1 MSVLNWVHSGEVV
14 ALGWTLLHFCWQSAI
29 VALLYALMD
38 RCLFRATTAVR
49 YGVAMTMLGL
59 MPLAAIATFIEQ
71 ERLVVHLDQGQQTFV
86 ASQIGSLHT
95 TIAMEAPFV
104 APAMADSELW
114 IAWHADRLMPWI
126 DGVWL
131 AGVCFLALRAAGGW
145 WRLRSLR
152 RSAQVPVPA
161 VLQRSFA
168 KVVGQLRLAQPVV
181 LRVSRDVISPMAMG
195 IWRTSVILPLSV
207 ATSLPAEQLEAVLAH
222 ELAHIR
228 RWDYFCNLLQTAI
241 ECLFFFHP
249 AVWWMSRR
257 TRELREV
264 CCDEIAART
273 CADPG
278 IYAEA
283 LLQMEEQRAEHLQL
297 AVALHGKGG
306 TLLNRIRRV
315 MGEGTMEYGSMSV
328 VRVAAACL
336 VVTGLAVAPHV
347 AKGLKAEPAGVSVV
361 AGEKVAPIQMPPAAS
376 GSVAVVLPASRNERA
391 GVEVSQAVSAPAPAP
406 VPAPAA
412 VPVAAAAPA
421 PTAVPAPAALPHPM
435 PRDEEM
441 QDAENASGKD
451 YLQKMRDAGYPLDLN
466 KDLDTIF
473 SLRSVGVTPE
483 YAKAM
488 AQAGLGTPT
497 LKELVSLKSVGVTPE
512 YVSGLKGSNAAPTN
526 FKEVISEK
534 AVGVTPEY
542 AKAMAAT
549 GLGTPTMHDL
559 VAMKAQGITPEY
571 VAQMK
576 AGGITPES
584 LHELISLRSVG
595 VTPEYAKAMA
605 AAGMG
610 TPTTHDLVAMKA
622 QGITP
627 EYVAQLKAGGLA
639 PADLHELITF
649 RAVGVTPEYAKAMA
663 ATGFQGL
670 STHDLVSLKA
680 QGVTPE
686 YVRWIKTTFPNA
698 SLHEVH
704 QAAVF
709 HIDQEFMNKAKAHS
723 FNSTDLDKLVK
734 LKMTGL
740 LN

>member
-1 MSVLNWVHSGEVV
+1 MNVLNWVHSGEVV
-14 ALGWTLLHFCWQSAI
+14 ALGWTLLHFCWQSTI
-29 VALLYALMD
+29 IALLYVLMD
-38 RCLFRATTAVR
+38 RCLFHATTAVR

-59 MPLAAIATFIEQ
+59 MPLAAIATFTEQ
-71 ERLVVHLDQGQQTFV
+71 ERLVVHLDQGEKTFV

-95 TIAMEAPFV
+95 TLAMEAPFV

-114 IAWHADRLMPWI
+114 IAGHADRLMPWI

-152 RSAQVPVPA
+152 RNAQVAVPPV
-161 VLQRSFA
+161 VQRSFA

-181 LRVSRDVISPMAMG
+181 LRVSREVISPLAMG

-207 ATSLPAEQLEAVLAH
+207 ATSLSAEQLEAVLAH

-257 TRELREV
+257 TRELREG
-264 CCDEIAART
+264 CCDEIAAQT

-315 MGEGTMEYGSMSV
+315 MGERTMEYGSMSV
-328 VRVAAACL
+328 VRVAAAGL
-336 VVTGLAVAPHV
+336 VVAGLAAAPHV
-347 AKGLKAEPAGVSVV
+347 AKGLKAEPAGARIV
-361 AGEKVAPIQMPPAAS
+361 AEEKVAPVTMAPAAS
-376 GSVAVVLPASRNERA
+376 GNVAVAAPATRDEKA
-391 GVEVSQAVSAPAPAP
+391 AAVEVSQALPAPAPAAIP
-406 VPAPAA
+406 VAEVAPAPAA
-412 VPVAAAAPA
+412 MPA
-421 PTAVPAPAALPHPM
+421 PMPHPM

-441 QDAENASGKD
+441 QDAENAGGKD

-466 KDLDTIF
+466 KDLDTII

-488 AQAGLGTPT
+488 AQAGMGTPT
-497 LKELVSLKSVGVTPE
+497 LKELVALKSVGVTPE

-534 AVGVTPEY
+534 SVGVTPEY

-549 GLGTPTMHDL
+549 GIGTPTMHDL
-559 VAMKAQGITPEY
+559 IAMKSQGITPEY
-571 VAQMK
+571 VGQLK
-576 AGGITPES
+576 AGGLAPEN
-584 LHELISLRSVG
+584 LHELIALRSVG

-605 AAGMG
+605 AVGMG
-610 TPTTHDLVAMKA
+610 TPTTHDLVAMKS

-639 PADLHELITF
+639 PKDLHELIAL
-649 RAVGVTPEYAKAMA
+649 RSVAVTPEYAKAMA
-663 ATGFQGL
+663 STGFQGL

-698 SLHEVH
+698 DLQEVRK
-704 QAAVF
+704 AAVF
-709 HIDQEFMNKAKAHS
+709 HIDEEFINKAKAHS
-723 FNSTDLDKLVK
+723 FDNTDLDKLVK

>member
-1 MSVLNWVHSGEVV
+1 MNVLNWVHSGEVV

-29 VALLYALMD
+29 IALLYALVD
-38 RCLFRATTAVR
+38 CCLFRATTAVR

-59 MPLAAIATFIEQ
+59 MPLTAIATFIEQ
-71 ERLVVHLDQGQQTFV
+71 ERLVVHLDQGEQTFV

-114 IAWHADRLMPWI
+114 IAGHADRLMPWI
-126 DGVWL
+126 DGLWL

-152 RSAQVPVPA
+152 RSAQVAAPPA
-161 VLQRSFA
+161 VRRSFA

-181 LRVSRDVISPMAMG
+181 LRLSREVISPMAMG
-195 IWRTSVILPLSV
+195 IWRTSVILPLTV

-315 MGEGTMEYGSMSV
+315 MGERTMEYGSMSV

-336 VVTGLAVAPHV
+336 VVAGLAVAPHV
-347 AKGLKAEPAGVSVV
+347 AKGLKAEPADARIV
-361 AGEKVAPIQMPPAAS
+361 AGESATPVLMAHAAS
-376 GSVAVVLPASRNERA
+376 GNIAVAGPAARNERAA
-391 GVEVSQAVSAPAPAP
+391 GVEVSQAVPAPAPAP
-406 VPAPAA
+406 AA
-412 VPVAAAAPA
+412 IPVAAAAPA
-421 PTAVPAPAALPHPM
+421 PAAMPAPMPNPM
-435 PRDEEM
+435 PRDEGM
-441 QDAENASGKD
+441 QDAEKAGGKD

-466 KDLDTIF
+466 KDLDTII

-488 AQAGLGTPT
+488 AQAGMGTPT
-497 LKELVSLKSVGVTPE
+497 LRELVSLKSVGVTPE
-512 YVSGLKGSNAAPTN
+512 YVAGLKGSNAAPTN

-534 AVGVTPEY
+534 SVGVTPEY

-549 GLGTPTMHDL
+549 GMGTPTMHDL
-559 VAMKAQGITPEY
+559 IAMKSQGITAEY

-576 AGGITPES
+576 AGGIAPEN
-584 LHELISLRSVG
+584 LHELIALRSVG

-610 TPTTHDLVAMKA
+610 TPTTHDLVAMKS

-627 EYVAQLKAGGLA
+627 EYLAQMKAGGLA
-639 PADLHELITF
+639 PANLHELIAL
-649 RAVGVTPEYAKAMA
+649 RSVGVTPEYAKAMA
-663 ATGFQGL
+663 STGLQGL
-670 STHDLVSLKA
+670 STHELVALKA

-686 YVRWIKTTFPNA
+686 YVRWIKSTFPNA
-698 SLHEVH
+698 DLQEVRK
-704 QAAVF
+704 AAVF
-709 HIDQEFMNKAKAHS
+709 RIDEEFINKAKAHS
-723 FNSTDLDKLVK
+723 FNTTDLDKLVK

>member
-1 MSVLNWVHSGEVV
+1 MNVLNWVHSGEMV

-29 VALLYALMD
+29 IALLYALVD

-71 ERLVVHLDQGQQTFV
+71 ERLVVHLDQGEQTVV

-114 IAWHADRLMPWI
+114 IAGHADRLMPWI

-152 RSAQVPVPA
+152 RSAQVSVPLA
-161 VLQRSFA
+161 VQRSFA

-181 LRVSRDVISPMAMG
+181 LRLSREVISPMAMG

-297 AVALHGKGG
+297 GVALHGKGG

-315 MGEGTMEYGSMSV
+315 MGERTMEYGSKSA

-336 VVTGLAVAPHV
+336 VVAGLAVAPHV
-347 AKGLKAEPAGVSVV
+347 AKGLKAEPAGARIV
-361 AGEKVAPIQMPPAAS
+361 AGESAAPVPMAQVAS
-376 GSVAVVLPASRNERA
+376 GNIAVAAPASRNERAA
-391 GVEVSQAVSAPAPAP
+391 GVEVSQAVPAPA
-406 VPAPAA
+406 PAPAA

-421 PTAVPAPAALPHPM
+421 PAAMPAPMPNPM
-435 PRDEEM
+435 PRDEDM
-441 QDAENASGKD
+441 QDAESAGGKD

-466 KDLDTIF
+466 KDLDTII

-488 AQAGLGTPT
+488 AQAGMGTPT
-497 LKELVSLKSVGVTPE
+497 LRELVALKSVGVTPE
-512 YVSGLKGSNAAPTN
+512 YVAGLKGSNAAPTN

-549 GLGTPTMHDL
+549 GMGAPTMHDL
-559 VAMKAQGITPEY
+559 VAMKSQGITPEY

-576 AGGITPES
+576 AGGIAPAD
-584 LHELISLRSVG
+584 LHELIALRSVG
-595 VTPEYAKAMA
+595 VTPDYARAMA

-610 TPTTHDLVAMKA
+610 TPTTHDLVAMKS

-627 EYVAQLKAGGLA
+627 EYLAQMKAGGLA
-639 PADLHELITF
+639 PANLHELIAL
-649 RAVGVTPEYAKAMA
+649 RSVGVTPEYAKGMA
-663 ATGFQGL
+663 STGFQGL
-670 STHDLVSLKA
+670 STNELVSLKA

-686 YVRWIKTTFPNA
+686 YVRWIKATFPNA
-698 SLHEVH
+698 DLQEVRK
-704 QAAVF
+704 AAVF
-709 HIDQEFMNKAKAHS
+709 HIDEEFINKAKAHS
-723 FNSTDLDKLVK
+723 FNTTDLDKLVK

>member
-14 ALGWTLLHFCWQSAI
+14 ALGWTLLHFCWQSTI
-29 VALLYALMD
+29 IALLYALVD
-38 RCLFRATTAVR
+38 RCLFHATTAVR

-71 ERLVVHLDQGQQTFV
+71 ERLVVHLDQGEQAVV
-86 ASQIGSLHT
+86 ASQIGSLHK
-95 TIAMEAPFV
+95 TIATEAPFV
-104 APAMADSELW
+104 APAMVDSEIW
-114 IAWHADRLMPWI
+114 IAGHADRLMPWI

-152 RSAQVPVPA
+152 RNAQVA
-161 VLQRSFA
+161 VAESVQQSFA
-168 KVVGQLRLAQPVV
+168 RVVEQLRLVQPVV

-207 ATSLPAEQLEAVLAH
+207 VASLPAEQLEAVLAH

-249 AVWWMSRR
+249 AVGWMSRR

-315 MGEGTMEYGSMSV
+315 MGERTMEYGSMSV
-328 VRVAAACL
+328 VRIAAAGF
-336 VVTGLAVAPHV
+336 VVAGLAVAPHV
-347 AKGLKAEPAGVSVV
+347 AKGLKAEPAGARIA
-361 AGEKVAPIQMPPAAS
+361 AGESTPSVLMAQAAS
-376 GSVAVVLPASRNERA
+376 GNVVVTAPVRNEEA
-391 GVEVSQAVSAPAPAP
+391 PVAVSQAMPVP
-406 VPAPAA
+406 VPAPTAA
-412 VPVAAAAPA
+412 PVAAAVPA
-421 PTAVPAPAALPHPM
+421 PIAVPAPLPHPG
-435 PRDEEM
+435 PRDPEM
-441 QDAENASGKD
+441 QAAENVTVQD
-451 YLQKMRDAGYPLDLN
+451 YLQKMRDAGYPMDLN
-466 KDLDTIF
+466 KDLDTII

-497 LKELVSLKSVGVTPE
+497 LRELVSLKAVGVTPE
-512 YVSGLKGSNAAPTN
+512 YVTGLKASNIAPAN
-526 FKEVISEK
+526 FKDVISERS
-534 AVGVTPEY
+534 VGVTPEY

-549 GLGTPTMHDL
+549 GMGTPTIHDL
-559 VAMKAQGITPEY
+559 IAMKSQGITPEY

-576 AGGITPES
+576 AGGITPEN
-584 LHELISLRSVG
+584 LHDLISLRAVG

-605 AAGMG
+605 ATGFQG
-610 TPTTHDLVAMKA
+610 ITTHDLISLKS

-627 EYVAQLKAGGLA
+627 EYVAQMKAGGLA
-639 PADLHELITF
+639 PADLHELISF

-670 STHDLVSLKA
+670 TPHDLVSLKA

-686 YVRWIKTTFPNA
+686 YIRWLKTTFPNA
-698 SLHEVH
+698 DLQEVRK
-704 QAAVF
+704 AAVF
-709 HIDQEFMNKAKAHS
+709 HIDEEFVNKAKAHS

>member
-1 MSVLNWVHSGEVV
+1 MRGLNWVHSGEVV
-14 ALGWTLLHFCWQSAI
+14 ALGWTLLHFCWQSTI
-29 VALLYALMD
+29 IALLYALVD
-38 RCLFRATTAVR
+38 RCLFRVTTALR
-49 YGVAMTMLGL
+49 YGVAITMLGL
-59 MPLAAIATFIEQ
+59 MPLAAIATFFEQ
-71 ERLVVHLDQGQQTFV
+71 ERLVVHFDQGEQTVV

-95 TIAMEAPFV
+95 TIAVEAPFV

-114 IAWHADRLMPWI
+114 IAGHADRLMPWI

-152 RSAQVPVPA
+152 RSAQVAVPPA
-161 VLQRSFA
+161 VQRAFA
-168 KVVGQLRLAQPVV
+168 KMVGQLRLAHPVV
-181 LRVSRDVISPMAMG
+181 LRVSREVISPMAMG

-207 ATSLPAEQLEAVLAH
+207 VASLPAEQLEAVLAH

-249 AVWWMSRR
+249 AVWWMSKRA
-257 TRELREV
+257 RELREV

-328 VRVAAACL
+328 VRVASACL
-336 VVTGLAVAPHV
+336 VVAGLAVAPHV
-347 AKGLKAEPAGVSVV
+347 AKGLKAEQADARIV
-361 AGEKVAPIQMPPAAS
+361 AGENVAPVLLAPTAS
-376 GSVAVVLPASRNERA
+376 GNVAVAAPATRYERA
-391 GVEVSQAVSAPAPAP
+391 SVDASQVVPAPAP
-406 VPAPAA
+406 VQTAIS
-412 VPVAAAAPA
+412 VADAAPA
-421 PTAVPAPAALPHPM
+421 PMPHPM
-435 PRDEEM
+435 PRDEEV
-441 QDAENASGKD
+441 QNAENASGKD

-466 KDLDTIF
+466 KDLDTII

-497 LKELVSLKSVGVTPE
+497 LRELVSLKSVGVTPE

-534 AVGVTPEY
+534 SVGVTPEY

-549 GLGTPTMHDL
+549 GMGTPTMHDL
-559 VAMKAQGITPEY
+559 VAMKSQGITPDY

-576 AGGITPES
+576 AGGITPEN
-584 LHELISLRSVG
+584 LHELIALRSVG

-605 AAGMG
+605 ATGMG
-610 TPTTHDLVAMKA
+610 TPTTHDLVAMKS

-639 PADLHELITF
+639 PENLHELIAL
-649 RAVGVTPEYAKAMA
+649 RSVGVTPEYAKGMA
-663 ATGFQGL
+663 STGFQGL
-670 STHDLVSLKA
+670 STHDLVALKA

-686 YVRWIKTTFPNA
+686 YVRWIKSTFPNA
-698 SLHEVH
+698 DLQEVRK
-704 QAAVF
+704 AAVF
-709 HIDQEFMNKAKAHS
+709 HIDEEFMNKAKAHS

>member
-29 VALLYALMD
+29 IALLYALVD

-49 YGVAMTMLGL
+49 YGIAMTMLGL

-71 ERLVVHLDQGQQTFV
+71 ERLVVHLDQGDQRFV

-95 TIAMEAPFV
+95 TIAIEAPFV

-114 IAWHADRLMPWI
+114 IAGHADRLMPWI
-126 DGVWL
+126 DGLWL

-152 RSAQVPVPA
+152 RSAQVAVPPA
-161 VLQRSFA
+161 VQRSFA

-181 LRVSRDVISPMAMG
+181 LRLSREVISPMAMG

-264 CCDEIAART
+264 CCDEIAAQT

-315 MGEGTMEYGSMSV
+315 MGERTMEYGSMSV

-336 VVTGLAVAPHV
+336 VVAGLAVAPHM
-347 AKGLKAEPAGVSVV
+347 AKGLKAEPADARIVV
-361 AGEKVAPIQMPPAAS
+361 GASAAPVLMAPAAS
-376 GSVAVVLPASRNERA
+376 GSVAVAAPATRNESV
-391 GVEVSQAVSAPAPAP
+391 GVEMSQALPAPAPA
-406 VPAPAA
+406 AI
-412 VPVAAAAPA
+412 PVAAAAPA
-421 PTAVPAPAALPHPM
+421 PATMPAPMPHPM
-435 PRDEEM
+435 PPNEEM

-466 KDLDTIF
+466 KDLDMII

-488 AQAGLGTPT
+488 AQAGMGTPT
-497 LKELVSLKSVGVTPE
+497 LKELVALKSVGVTPE
-512 YVSGLKGSNAAPTN
+512 YVAGLKGSNAAPTN

-534 AVGVTPEY
+534 SVGVTPEY

-549 GLGTPTMHDL
+549 GMGTPTMHDL
-559 VAMKAQGITPEY
+559 VAMKSQGITPEY

-576 AGGITPES
+576 AGGITPEN
-584 LHELISLRSVG
+584 LHELIALRSMG

-610 TPTTHDLVAMKA
+610 TPTTHDLVAMKS

-639 PADLHELITF
+639 PENLHELIAL
-649 RAVGVTPEYAKAMA
+649 RSVGVTPEYAKGLAS
-663 ATGFQGL
+663 TGFQGL

-686 YVRWIKTTFPNA
+686 YVRWIKTTFPSA
-698 SLHEVH
+698 DLQEVRK
-704 QAAVF
+704 AAVF
-709 HIDQEFMNKAKAHS
+709 HIDEEFINKAKAHS

>member
-29 VALLYALMD
+29 IALLYALVD

-71 ERLVVHLDQGQQTFV
+71 ERLVVHLDQGEQTFV

-114 IAWHADRLMPWI
+114 IAGHADRLMPWI

-145 WRLRSLR
+145 WRLKSLR
-152 RSAQVPVPA
+152 RGAQVAVPPA
-161 VLQRSFA
+161 MQRSFA

-181 LRVSRDVISPMAMG
+181 LRVSRELISPMAMG

-249 AVWWMSRR
+249 AVWWMNRR

-297 AVALHGKGG
+297 AVALHGKSG

-315 MGEGTMEYGSMSV
+315 MGERTMEYGSMSV

-336 VVTGLAVAPHV
+336 VVAGLAVAPHV
-347 AKGLKAEPAGVSVV
+347 AKGLKADPANARIV
-361 AGEKVAPIQMPPAAS
+361 AGEKVAPVLMKPALRGNVAVAAPAAH
-376 GSVAVVLPASRNERA
+376 NESA
-391 GVEVSQAVSAPAPAP
+391 GVEVSQAVPAPAPAP
-406 VPAPAA
+406 AAIPVAEAAPAPAA
-412 VPVAAAAPA
+412 MPA
-421 PTAVPAPAALPHPM
+421 PM
-435 PRDEEM
+435 PRHEEM
-441 QDAENASGKD
+441 QDAGNASGKD

-466 KDLDTIF
+466 KDLDTII

-488 AQAGLGTPT
+488 A
-497 LKELVSLKSVGVTPE
+497 
-512 YVSGLKGSNAAPTN
+512 
-526 FKEVISEK
+526 
-534 AVGVTPEY
+534 
-542 AKAMAAT
+542 AT
-549 GLGTPTMHDL
+549 GMGTPTMHDL
-559 VAMKAQGITPEY
+559 VAMKSQGITPEY

-576 AGGITPES
+576 AGGLAPEN
-584 LHELISLRSVG
+584 LHELIALRSVG

-610 TPTTHDLVAMKA
+610 TPTTHDLVAMKS

-639 PADLHELITF
+639 PADLHELIAL
-649 RAVGVTPEYAKAMA
+649 RSVGVTPEYAKGMA
-663 ATGFQGL
+663 STGFQGF
-670 STHDLVSLKA
+670 STHDLVALKA

-698 SLHEVH
+698 DLQEVRK
-704 QAAVF
+704 AAVF
-709 HIDQEFMNKAKAHS
+709 HIDEEFINKAKAHS

-734 LKMTGL
+734 LKITGL

>member
-14 ALGWTLLHFCWQSAI
+14 ALGWTLLHFCWQSTI
-29 VALLYALMD
+29 IALLYLLVD
-38 RCLFRATTAVR
+38 RGLFRATTAVR

-71 ERLVVHLDQGQQTFV
+71 ERLVVHLDQGEQAIA
-86 ASQIGSLHT
+86 ASHIGSLHS
-95 TIAMEAPFV
+95 TIATEAPFV

-114 IAWHADRLMPWI
+114 IAGHADRLMPWI

-145 WRLRSLR
+145 WRLRLLR
-152 RSAQVPVPA
+152 RNAQVAVPPA
-161 VLQRSFA
+161 VQRSFA
-168 KVVGQLRLAQPVV
+168 KVVRQLRLAQPVV
-181 LRVSRDVISPMAMG
+181 LRVSRELISPMAMG

-207 ATSLPAEQLEAVLAH
+207 AMSLPAEQLEAVLAH

-273 CADPG
+273 CADPK

-283 LLQMEEQRAEHLQL
+283 LLRMEEQRAEHLQL

-315 MGEGTMEYGSMSV
+315 MGEKTMEYGSMSA
-328 VRVAAACL
+328 VRVAAAGL
-336 VVTGLAVAPHV
+336 VLAGLAVAPHV
-347 AKGLKAEPAGVSVV
+347 AKGLKAEPAGVHII
-361 AGEKVAPIQMPPAAS
+361 AGEKVAPVLMAPTAGGHAVVAAPAA
-376 GSVAVVLPASRNERA
+376 RNESA
-391 GVEVSQAVSAPAPAP
+391 GVEVSQVGPAP

-412 VPVAAAAPA
+412 SPVAEVA
-421 PTAVPAPAALPHPM
+421 PAPAAMPAPMPHPL

-441 QDAENASGKD
+441 QDAGNASGKD

-466 KDLDTIF
+466 KDLDTII

-488 AQAGLGTPT
+488 AQAGMGTPT
-497 LKELVSLKSVGVTPE
+497 LKELVAMKSVGVTPE

-534 AVGVTPEY
+534 SVGVTTEY

-549 GLGTPTMHDL
+549 GIGTPTMHDL
-559 VAMKAQGITPEY
+559 IAMKSQGITPEY

-576 AGGITPES
+576 ARGITPEN
-584 LHELISLRSVG
+584 LHELIALRSVG

-610 TPTTHDLVAMKA
+610 TPMTHDLVAMKS

-639 PADLHELITF
+639 PKDLHELIAL
-649 RAVGVTPEYAKAMA
+649 RSVGVTPEYAKGMA
-663 ATGFQGL
+663 STGFQGL
-670 STHDLVSLKA
+670 STHDVVSLKA

-698 SLHEVH
+698 DLQEVRK
-704 QAAVF
+704 AAVF
-709 HIDQEFMNKAKAHS
+709 HIDEEFINKAKAHS

>member
-14 ALGWTLLHFCWQSAI
+14 ALGWTLLHFCWQSTI
-29 VALLYALMD
+29 IALLYALVD

-49 YGVAMTMLGL
+49 YGVAITMLGL
-59 MPLAAIATFIEQ
+59 MPLAAIATFFEQ
-71 ERLVVHLDQGQQTFV
+71 ERLVVHLDQGDQTVV

-95 TIAMEAPFV
+95 TIATEAPFV

-114 IAWHADRLMPWI
+114 IAGHADRLMPWI

-152 RSAQVPVPA
+152 RSAQVAVPPA
-161 VLQRSFA
+161 VQRSFA
-168 KVVGQLRLAQPVV
+168 KVVGQLRLAHPVV
-181 LRVSRDVISPMAMG
+181 LRVSREVISPIAMG
-195 IWRTSVILPLSV
+195 IWRTSVILSLSV
-207 ATSLPAEQLEAVLAH
+207 TTSLPAEQLEAVLAH

-347 AKGLKAEPAGVSVV
+347 AKGLKAEPAGASVV
-361 AGEKVAPIQMPPAAS
+361 VGEKVAPVQMAPAA
-376 GSVAVVLPASRNERA
+376 GGNVAVAPPASRNERA
-391 GVEVSQAVSAPAPAP
+391 GAEVSQSVPAP
-406 VPAPAA
+406 VPTPAA
-412 VPVAAAAPA
+412 IPVAAAAPA
-421 PTAVPAPAALPHPM
+421 PAAVPAPMPHPM

-441 QDAENASGKD
+441 QDAENSSGKD
-451 YLQKMRDAGYPLDLN
+451 YLKKMRDAGYPLDLN
-466 KDLDTIF
+466 KDLDTII

-497 LKELVSLKSVGVTPE
+497 LKELVSLKSVGVTPD

-542 AKAMAAT
+542 AKAMSAT
-549 GLGTPTMHDL
+549 GMGTPTMRDL

-576 AGGITPES
+576 AGGITPEN
-584 LHELISLRSVG
+584 LHELIALRSVG

-639 PADLHELITF
+639 PADVHELIAL
-649 RAVGVTPEYAKAMA
+649 RSVGVTPEYAKGMA
-663 ATGFQGL
+663 STGFQGL
-670 STHDLVSLKA
+670 STHDLVALKA

-686 YVRWIKTTFPNA
+686 YVRWIKSTFPNA
-698 SLHEVH
+698 DLQEVRK
-704 QAAVF
+704 AAVF
-709 HIDQEFMNKAKAHS
+709 HIDEEFMNKAKAHS

>member
-29 VALLYALMD
+29 IALLYALMD
-38 RCLFRATTAVR
+38 RCLFRVTTAVR

-59 MPLAAIATFIEQ
+59 MPFAAIATFIEQ
-71 ERLVVHLDQGQQTFV
+71 ERLVVHLDQGEQTFV

-114 IAWHADRLMPWI
+114 IAGHADRLMPWI

-131 AGVCFLALRAAGGW
+131 AGVCFLALRAVGGW

-152 RSAQVPVPA
+152 RRAQVPVPP
-161 VLQRSFA
+161 VVQRSFA
-168 KVVGQLRLAQPVV
+168 KVVGQLRLAQSVV

-195 IWRTSVILPLSV
+195 IWRTSVILPLRV

-297 AVALHGKGG
+297 AVALHGNGG

-315 MGEGTMEYGSMSV
+315 MGERTMEYGSMSV

-336 VVTGLAVAPHV
+336 VVAGLAAAPHV
-347 AKGLKAEPAGVSVV
+347 AKGLKAEPADARIV
-361 AGEKVAPIQMPPAAS
+361 AEENVAPALLTATAS
-376 GSVAVVLPASRNERA
+376 GDVAVAAPATRYERA
-391 GVEVSQAVSAPAPAP
+391 SVEGSQAAQGPAP
-406 VPAPAA
+406 VPTAI
-412 VPVAAAAPA
+412 PVAAAAPA
-421 PTAVPAPAALPHPM
+421 PVAAPAPMPHPM
-435 PRDEEM
+435 PRDEEV

-466 KDLDTIF
+466 KDLDTII

-497 LKELVSLKSVGVTPE
+497 LRELVSLKSVGVTPE

-534 AVGVTPEY
+534 SVGVTPEY
-542 AKAMAAT
+542 AKAMAAM
-549 GLGTPTMHDL
+549 GMGTPTMHDL
-559 VAMKAQGITPEY
+559 VAMKSQGIMPEY

-576 AGGITPES
+576 AGGITPEN
-584 LHELISLRSVG
+584 LHELIALRSVG
-595 VTPEYAKAMA
+595 VTPEYAKAMT
-605 AAGMG
+605 AAGIG
-610 TPTTHDLVAMKA
+610 TPTTHDLVAMKS

-639 PADLHELITF
+639 PENLHELIAL
-649 RAVGVTPEYAKAMA
+649 RSVGVTPEYAKGMA
-663 ATGFQGL
+663 STGFQGL
-670 STHDLVSLKA
+670 STHDLVALKA

-686 YVRWIKTTFPNA
+686 YVRWIKSTFPNA
-698 SLHEVH
+698 DLQEVH
-704 QAAVF
+704 KAAVF
-709 HIDQEFMNKAKAHS
+709 HIDEEFINKANAHS

>member
-1 MSVLNWVHSGEVV
+1 MNWVHSGEVV
-14 ALGWTLLHFCWQSAI
+14 ALGWTLLHFCWQSTI
-29 VALLYALMD
+29 IALVYALVD
-38 RCLFRATTAVR
+38 RCLFRATTAMR

-71 ERLVVHLDQGQQTFV
+71 ERLVVHLDQGEQTFV

-95 TIAMEAPFV
+95 TIAMEAPIV

-114 IAWHADRLMPWI
+114 IAGRADLLMPWI

-131 AGVCFLALRAAGGW
+131 VGVCFLALRAAGGW
-145 WRLRSLR
+145 WRLRSLQR
-152 RSAQVPVPA
+152 NARVAVPPA
-161 VLQRSFA
+161 VQQCFA
-168 KVVGQLRLAQPVV
+168 KVVEQLRLAQPVA
-181 LRVSRDVISPMAMG
+181 LRLSRDVISPMAMG

-207 ATSLPAEQLEAVLAH
+207 ATSLPAEQLQAVLAH

-228 RWDYFCNLLQTAI
+228 RGDYFCNLLQTAI

-297 AVALHGKGG
+297 AVALHGRGG

-315 MGEGTMEYGSMSV
+315 MGERTMEYESMSV

-336 VVTGLAVAPHV
+336 VVAGLAVAPHV
-347 AKGLKAEPAGVSVV
+347 AKGLKAEPAGAHFV
-361 AGEKVAPIQMPPAAS
+361 AEENVAPVLMATAAS
-376 GSVAVVLPASRNERA
+376 GNLAVAAPATRNERA
-391 GVEVSQAVSAPAPAP
+391 GVEVSQAVSAP

-412 VPVAAAAPA
+412 ISEAAAAQAAGAMPA
-421 PTAVPAPAALPHPM
+421 PM
-435 PRDEEM
+435 PRDEEI
-441 QDAENASGKD
+441 QNAENASGRD
-451 YLQKMRDAGYPLDLN
+451 YLQNMRDAGYPLDLN
-466 KDLDTIF
+466 KDLDTII

-488 AQAGLGTPT
+488 AQAGMGTPT
-497 LKELVSLKSVGVTPE
+497 LKELMSLKSVGVTPE
-512 YVSGLKGSNAAPTN
+512 YLAGLKGSNAAPTN

-534 AVGVTPEY
+534 SVGVTLEY

-549 GLGTPTMHDL
+549 GMGTPTMHDL
-559 VAMKAQGITPEY
+559 VAMKSQDITPEY

-576 AGGITPES
+576 AGGITPEN
-584 LHELISLRSVG
+584 LHELIALRSVG

-610 TPTTHDLVAMKA
+610 TPTTHDLVAMKS

-639 PADLHELITF
+639 PADVRELIAL
-649 RAVGVTPEYAKAMA
+649 RSVGVTPEYAKAMA
-663 ATGFQGL
+663 STGFQVL
-670 STHDLVSLKA
+670 STHELVSLKA

-698 SLHEVH
+698 DLQEVRK
-704 QAAVF
+704 AAVF
-709 HIDQEFMNKAKAHS
+709 HIDEEFINKAKAHS

>member
-1 MSVLNWVHSGEVV
+1 MRGLNWVHSGEVV
-14 ALGWTLLHFCWQSAI
+14 ALGWTLLHFCWQSTI
-29 VALLYALMD
+29 IALLYALVD
-38 RCLFRATTAVR
+38 RCLFRVTTALR
-49 YGVAMTMLGL
+49 YGVAITMLGL
-59 MPLAAIATFIEQ
+59 MPLAAIATFFEQ
-71 ERLVVHLDQGQQTFV
+71 ERLVVHFNQGEQTVV

-95 TIAMEAPFV
+95 TIAVEAPFV

-114 IAWHADRLMPWI
+114 IAGHADRLMPWI

-131 AGVCFLALRAAGGW
+131 AGVCFLALRSAGGW

-152 RSAQVPVPA
+152 RSAQVAVPPA
-161 VLQRSFA
+161 VQRAFA
-168 KVVGQLRLAQPVV
+168 KMVGQLRLAHPVV
-181 LRVSRDVISPMAMG
+181 LRVSREVISPMAMG

-207 ATSLPAEQLEAVLAH
+207 VASLPAEQLEAVLAH

-249 AVWWMSRR
+249 AVWWMSKRA
-257 TRELREV
+257 RELREV

-328 VRVAAACL
+328 VRVASACL
-336 VVTGLAVAPHV
+336 VVAGLAVAPHV
-347 AKGLKAEPAGVSVV
+347 AKGLKAEQADARIV
-361 AGEKVAPIQMPPAAS
+361 AGENVAPVLLAPTAS
-376 GSVAVVLPASRNERA
+376 GNVAVAAPATRYERA
-391 GVEVSQAVSAPAPAP
+391 SVDASQVVPAPAP
-406 VPAPAA
+406 VQTAIS
-412 VPVAAAAPA
+412 VADAAPA
-421 PTAVPAPAALPHPM
+421 PMPHPM
-435 PRDEEM
+435 PRDEEV
-441 QDAENASGKD
+441 QNAENASGKD

-466 KDLDTIF
+466 KDLDTII

-497 LKELVSLKSVGVTPE
+497 LRELVSLKSVGVTPE

-534 AVGVTPEY
+534 SVGVTPEY

-549 GLGTPTMHDL
+549 GMGTPTMHDL
-559 VAMKAQGITPEY
+559 VAMKSQGITPDY

-576 AGGITPES
+576 AGGITPEN
-584 LHELISLRSVG
+584 LHELIALRSVG

-605 AAGMG
+605 ATGMG
-610 TPTTHDLVAMKA
+610 TPTTHDLVAMKS

-639 PADLHELITF
+639 PENLHELIAL
-649 RAVGVTPEYAKAMA
+649 RSVGVTPEYAKGMA
-663 ATGFQGL
+663 STGFQGL
-670 STHDLVSLKA
+670 STHELVALKA

-686 YVRWIKTTFPNA
+686 YVRWIKSTFPNA
-698 SLHEVH
+698 DLQEVRK
-704 QAAVF
+704 AAVF
-709 HIDQEFMNKAKAHS
+709 HIDEEFMNKAKAHS

>member
-14 ALGWTLLHFCWQSAI
+14 ALGWTLLHFCWQSTI
-29 VALLYALMD
+29 IALLYALVD
-38 RCLFRATTAVR
+38 RCLLQSTMAVR

-59 MPLAAIATFIEQ
+59 MPLAAIATFAEQ
-71 ERLVVHLDQGQQTFV
+71 ERLVVHLDQGDQAVV

-95 TIAMEAPFV
+95 TIATEVPFV
-104 APAMADSELW
+104 APAMADSEIW
-114 IAWHADRLMPWI
+114 IAGHADRLMPWI
-126 DGVWL
+126 DGLWL

-145 WRLRSLR
+145 WRLRLLR
-152 RSAQVPVPA
+152 RNAQVAVPES
-161 VLQRSFA
+161 VRRSFA
-168 KVVGQLRLAQPVV
+168 KVIRQLRLVQPVV

-207 ATSLPAEQLEAVLAH
+207 ATSLPAPQLEAVLAH

-249 AVWWMSRR
+249 AVWWMSTR
-257 TRELREV
+257 TKELREV

-278 IYAEA
+278 VYAEA

-315 MGEGTMEYGSMSV
+315 MGERTMEYGSMSV
-328 VRVAAACL
+328 VRIAAAGL
-336 VVTGLAVAPHV
+336 VVAGLAVAPHV
-347 AKGLKAEPAGVSVV
+347 AKGLKAEPAGARIV
-361 AGEKVAPIQMPPAAS
+361 AEESAARIL
-376 GSVAVVLPASRNERA
+376 V
-391 GVEVSQAVSAPAPAP
+391 
-406 VPAPAA
+406 APAA
-412 VPVAAAAPA
+412 GKNVAVAATPARKESTGVEARHGAVPVPA
-421 PTAVPAPAALPHPM
+421 PTAVPEAVAAPAPM
-435 PRDEEM
+435 SDPAPRGGEM
-441 QDAENASGKD
+441 QDAENSSGRD
-451 YLQKMRDAGYPLDLN
+451 YLEKMRDAGYPLDLN
-466 KDLDTIF
+466 KDLDTII

-483 YAKAM
+483 FAKAM
-488 AQAGLGTPT
+488 AQVGLGTPT

-512 YVSGLKGSNAAPTN
+512 YVAGLKGSNASPTN

-559 VAMKAQGITPEY
+559 IGMKAQGITPEY

-576 AGGITPES
+576 AGGIVPGN
-584 LHELISLRSVG
+584 LHELIALRSVG
-595 VTPEYAKAMA
+595 VTPEYARSMEATGFQGITA
-605 AAGMG
+605 
-610 TPTTHDLVAMKA
+610 HDLISLKA

-627 EYVAQLKAGGLA
+627 EYVAQMKAGGLA
-639 PADLHELITF
+639 PADLHELISF
-649 RAVGVTPEYAKAMA
+649 RALGVTPEYAKAME

-670 STHDLVSLKA
+670 TTHELVSLKA

-686 YVRWIKTTFPNA
+686 YVRWIKSTFPSA
-698 SLHEVH
+698 DLHEVR

-709 HIDQEFMNKAKAHS
+709 HIDEEFINKAKAHS

>member
-1 MSVLNWVHSGEVV
+1 MRGLNWVHSGEVV
-14 ALGWTLLHFCWQSAI
+14 ALGWTLLHFCWQSTI
-29 VALLYALMD
+29 IALLYALVD
-38 RCLFRATTAVR
+38 RCLFRVTTALR
-49 YGVAMTMLGL
+49 YGVAITMLGL
-59 MPLAAIATFIEQ
+59 MPLAAIATFFEQ
-71 ERLVVHLDQGQQTFV
+71 ERLVVHFNQGEQTVV

-95 TIAMEAPFV
+95 TIAVEAPFV

-114 IAWHADRLMPWI
+114 IAGHADRLMPWI

-152 RSAQVPVPA
+152 RSAQVAVPPA
-161 VLQRSFA
+161 VQRAFA
-168 KVVGQLRLAQPVV
+168 KMVGQLRLAHPVV
-181 LRVSRDVISPMAMG
+181 LRVSREVISPMAMG

-207 ATSLPAEQLEAVLAH
+207 VASLPAEQLEAVLAH

-249 AVWWMSRR
+249 AVWWMSKRA
-257 TRELREV
+257 RELREV

-328 VRVAAACL
+328 VRVASACL
-336 VVTGLAVAPHV
+336 VVAGLAVAPHV
-347 AKGLKAEPAGVSVV
+347 AKGLKAEQADARIV
-361 AGEKVAPIQMPPAAS
+361 AGENVAPVLLAPTAS
-376 GSVAVVLPASRNERA
+376 GNVAVAAPATRYERA
-391 GVEVSQAVSAPAPAP
+391 SVDASQVVPAPAP
-406 VPAPAA
+406 VQTAIS
-412 VPVAAAAPA
+412 VADAAPA
-421 PTAVPAPAALPHPM
+421 PMPHPM
-435 PRDEEM
+435 PRDEEV
-441 QDAENASGKD
+441 QNAENASGKD

-466 KDLDTIF
+466 KDLDTII

-497 LKELVSLKSVGVTPE
+497 LRELVSLKSVGVTPE
-512 YVSGLKGSNAAPTN
+512 YVSGLKGSNAAPAN

-534 AVGVTPEY
+534 SVGVTPEY

-549 GLGTPTMHDL
+549 GMGTPTMHDL
-559 VAMKAQGITPEY
+559 VAMKSQGITPDY

-576 AGGITPES
+576 AGGITPEN
-584 LHELISLRSVG
+584 LHELIALRSVG

-605 AAGMG
+605 ATGMG
-610 TPTTHDLVAMKA
+610 TPTTHDLVAMKS

-639 PADLHELITF
+639 PENLHELIAL
-649 RAVGVTPEYAKAMA
+649 RSVGVTPEYAKGMA
-663 ATGFQGL
+663 STGFQGL
-670 STHDLVSLKA
+670 STHDLVALKA

-686 YVRWIKTTFPNA
+686 YVRWIKSTFPNA
-698 SLHEVH
+698 DLQEVRK
-704 QAAVF
+704 AAVF
-709 HIDQEFMNKAKAHS
+709 HIDEEFMNKAKAHS

>member
-14 ALGWTLLHFCWQSAI
+14 ALGWTLLHFCWQSTI
-29 VALLYALMD
+29 IALLYALID

-49 YGVAMTMLGL
+49 YGVAMTMLAL

-71 ERLVVHLDQGQQTFV
+71 ERLVVHLDQGDQAVV

-95 TIAMEAPFV
+95 TIATEAPFV
-104 APAMADSELW
+104 APAMADSEIW
-114 IAWHADRLMPWI
+114 IAGHAARLMPWI

-145 WRLRSLR
+145 WRLRSFQR
-152 RSAQVPVPA
+152 NAQVVVPEPV
-161 VLQRSFA
+161 QRSFA
-168 KVVGQLRLAQPVV
+168 KVVRQLRLVQPVV

-207 ATSLPAEQLEAVLAH
+207 ATSLPAPQLEAVLAH

-249 AVWWMSRR
+249 AVWWMSRQ

-315 MGEGTMEYGSMSV
+315 MGERTMEYGSMSV
-328 VRVAAACL
+328 VRIAAAGL
-336 VVTGLAVAPHV
+336 VVAGLAVAPHM
-347 AKGLKAEPAGVSVV
+347 AKGLKAEPAGARIV
-361 AGEKVAPIQMPPAAS
+361 AEESAPRPLIAPAAS
-376 GSVAVVLPASRNERA
+376 RDVAVAAPTARNESA
-391 GVEVSQAVSAPAPAP
+391 GVEESQDASVP
-406 VPAPAA
+406 VPAPAV
-412 VPVAAAAPA
+412 VPVAVAAPA
-421 PTAVPAPAALPHPM
+421 PMPNPAP
-435 PRDEEM
+435 RGEEM
-441 QDAENASGKD
+441 QDAGNAGGKD

-466 KDLDTIF
+466 RDLDTII

-512 YVSGLKGSNAAPTN
+512 YVAGLKGSNVAPTN

-534 AVGVTPEY
+534 SVGVTPEY

-549 GLGTPTMHDL
+549 GMGTPTMRDL
-559 VAMKAQGITPEY
+559 IAMKAQGITPES

-576 AGGITPES
+576 AAGITPEN
-584 LHELISLRSVG
+584 LHELISLRAVG
-595 VTPEYAKAMA
+595 VTPEYANAMA
-605 AAGMG
+605 ATGMG
-610 TPTTHDLVAMKA
+610 TPTTHDLVAMRA

-649 RAVGVTPEYAKAMA
+649 RALGVTPEYAKAMA

-670 STHDLVSLKA
+670 TTHDLVSLKA

-686 YVRWIKTTFPNA
+686 YIRWIKTTFPNA
-698 SLHEVH
+698 DLQEVRK
-704 QAAVF
+704 AAVF
-709 HIDQEFMNKAKAHS
+709 HIDEEFVNKAKAHS

>member
-14 ALGWTLLHFCWQSAI
+14 ALGWTLLHFCWQSTI
-29 VALLYALMD
+29 IALLYVLID
-38 RCLFRATTAVR
+38 RCLFQTTTAVR
-49 YGVAMTMLGL
+49 YAVAMTMLGL
-59 MPLAAIATFIEQ
+59 MPLAAIATFVEQ
-71 ERLVVHLDQGQQTFV
+71 ERLVVHLDQGEQTFV

-95 TIAMEAPFV
+95 TIATKAPFI
-104 APAMADSELW
+104 APAMADSEIW
-114 IAWHADRLMPWI
+114 IAGHADRLMPWI

-152 RSAQVPVPA
+152 RNAQVAVPES
-161 VLQRSFA
+161 VQQSFA
-168 KVVGQLRLAQPVV
+168 RVVGQLQLVQPVV
-181 LRVSRDVISPMAMG
+181 LRVSRDLISPMAMG

-207 ATSLPAEQLEAVLAH
+207 AVSLPAEQLEAVLAH

-273 CADPG
+273 CANPG

-283 LLQMEEQRAEHLQL
+283 LLQMEEQKAEHLQL

-315 MGEGTMEYGSMSV
+315 MGERTMEYGSMSV
-328 VRVAAACL
+328 VRIAAAGF
-336 VVTGLAVAPHV
+336 VVAGLAVAPHV
-347 AKGLKAEPAGVSVV
+347 AKGLKAEPVGARIV
-361 AGEKVAPIQMPPAAS
+361 AGESALSVLTGPADSGNLLVVAPTT
-376 GSVAVVLPASRNERA
+376 RNERA
-391 GVEVSQAVSAPAPAP
+391 GVEVSQAVPASVPVPAVVPIAAAVAAPIAAPAP
-406 VPAPAA
+406 V
-412 VPVAAAAPA
+412 
-421 PTAVPAPAALPHPM
+421 LHPG
-435 PRDEEM
+435 PRDGEM
-441 QDAENASGKD
+441 QNAENAGGQD

-497 LKELVSLKSVGVTPE
+497 LRELVSLKSVGVTPE
-512 YVSGLKGSNAAPTN
+512 YVAGLKGFNAGPTN
-526 FKEVISEK
+526 LKDVISEK
-534 AVGVTPEY
+534 SVGVTPEY

-549 GLGTPTMHDL
+549 GMGTPTMHDL
-559 VAMKAQGITPEY
+559 IAMKAQGITPEY

-576 AGGITPES
+576 AGGITPEN
-584 LHELISLRSVG
+584 LHELISLRAVG

-605 AAGMG
+605 QVGFG

-622 QGITP
+622 QDITP
-627 EYVAQLKAGGLA
+627 EYVAQMKAGGLA
-639 PADLHELITF
+639 PADLHELISL
-649 RAVGVTPEYAKAMA
+649 RAVGVTLEYAKAM
-663 ATGFQGL
+663 TSIGFQGL
-670 STHDLVSLKA
+670 STHNLISLKA

-686 YVRWIKTTFPNA
+686 YIRWINTTFPNA
-698 SLHEVH
+698 DLQEVRK
-704 QAAVF
+704 AAVF
-709 HIDQEFMNKAKAHS
+709 HIDEEFINKAKAHS